1 MAIDLIDDQDAFG
14 SNTKAPWQL
23 PIWHPGYHSEKKLTL
38 TGWKDVATTPVPKW
52 ARGWRWFLGVPIV
65 TAGGF
70 LYIWSKRDA
79 IDELLGMGPS

>member
-1 MAIDLIDDQDAFG
+1 
-14 SNTKAPWQL
+14 
-23 PIWHPGYHSEKKLTL
+23 
-38 TGWKDVATTPVPKW
+38 TPVPKW